1 MDSPMRRGVPRA
13 LAAVL
18 AAAALSA
25 AFQAQAA
32 PAQGPKV
39 AFFGSSTVH
48 GYGASHRDRRW
59 TSLLCRYLGFTELNM
74 GLPGSTVS
82 APPEG
87 NATAK
92 PSLLARWR
100 REVLPA
106 RPDRVVVMGGAND
119 IFTRLPIGPGPG
131 TFTTHF
137 GLLLDGLLGALA
149 PNALVAVTAQPA
161 PDLTRHR
168 APYDAATVAA
178 AAERGVPAI
187 DGTRAF
193 PPALT
198 LAFSADGL
206 HMNDRGHAAFASYMA
221 ASLIDLGWAPRPPA
235 ATGGS
240 PIAAELRPLPGGRL
254 YIDQAAPLS
263 AGELSAIKVAWLG
276 SGSGVVAVMR
286 PDGAGGFRALYRTEA
301 APVDRGQAVY
311 SVPRW
316 RVLDGDRLAAWSD
329 GPLLGAEAAA
339 SGTGRVLSHPFGLT
353 VQVGDVPR
361 GLAEPGSR
369 VLAIQAVPR

>member
-1 MDSPMRRGVPRA
+1 VT
-13 LAAVL
+13 L
-18 AAAALSA
+18 
-25 AFQAQAA
+25 QAHAA
-32 PAQGPKV
+32 PAPGPKV
-39 AFFGSSTVH
+39 AFFGSSTVY

-59 TSLLCRYLGFTELNM
+59 TTLLCRYLGFNELNM
-74 GLPGSTVS
+74 GLPGSTIS

-87 NATAK
+87 SAAAK
-92 PSLLARWR
+92 PTMLERWR

-106 RPDRVVVMGGAND
+106 RPDRVLVMGGAND
-119 IFTRLPIGPGPG
+119 IFLRLPLGPGPG

-137 GLLLDGLLGALA
+137 GLLFDGLLSAFAPSALA
-149 PNALVAVTAQPA
+149 LVTSQPA
-161 PDLTRHR
+161 PDLTRDR
-168 APYDAATVAA
+168 VPYDAAALAA
-178 AAERGVPAI
+178 AAAHGVAAI
-187 DGTRAF
+187 DGTQAF

-198 LAFSADGL
+198 RTFSADGL

-221 ASLIDLGWAPRPPA
+221 SALSDLGWAPKAPA

-240 PIAAELRPLPGGRL
+240 PIASELRPLPGGRL

-263 AGELSAIKVAWLG
+263 AGELSAVKVAWLG
-276 SGSGVVAVMR
+276 AGSGVVAVMR

-301 APVDRGQAVY
+301 LAVERGQAVHP
-311 SVPRW
+311 VPRW
-316 RVLDGDRLAAWSD
+316 RVLAGDRLAAWAD

-339 SGTGRVLSHPFGLT
+339 SGEGRVVSYPFGLT

>member
-1 MDSPMRRGVPRA
+1 MRRRALPAMLAALALAMPLQA
-13 LAAVL
+13 LAAP
-18 AAAALSA
+18 
-25 AFQAQAA
+25 A
-32 PAQGPKV
+32 PGPKV
-39 AFFGSSTVH
+39 AFFGSSTVY
-48 GYGASHRDRRW
+48 GYGASQRDRRW
-59 TSLLCRYLGFTELNM
+59 TTLLCRYLGFIELNL
-74 GLPGSTVS
+74 GLPGSTVA
-82 APPEG
+82 APPPG
-87 NATAK
+87 NAAAK
-92 PSLLARWR
+92 PSLLERWR

-106 RPDRVVVMGGAND
+106 RPDRVLVMGGAND
-119 IFTRLPIGPGPG
+119 IYTRLPVGPGPG

-137 GLLLDGLLGALA
+137 GLLLDGLLTALA
-149 PNALVAVTAQPA
+149 PGALVVVTSQPA

-168 APYDAATVAA
+168 APYDAATMAA
-178 AAERGVPAI
+178 ASSRGVQAI

-193 PPALT
+193 PPALVRS
-198 LAFSADGL
+198 FSADGL

-221 ASLIDLGWAPRPPA
+221 ATLSDLGWAPPAPA

-301 APVDRGQAVY
+301 VAVDRGQAVY
-311 SVPRW
+311 AVPRW

-339 SGTGRVLSHPFGLT
+339 SGTGRAVSYPFGLT

-361 GLAEPGSR
+361 GLAEPGAR

>member
-1 MDSPMRRGVPRA
+1 MRPLIHRA
-13 LAAVL
+13 LAVAV
-18 AAAALSA
+18 ALTA
-25 AFQAQAA
+25 LMVPLQALAA
-32 PAQGPKV
+32 PAPGPKV
-39 AFFGSSTVH
+39 AFFGSSTAY

-59 TSLLCRYLGFTELNM
+59 TSLLCRYLGFSELNM

-87 NATAK
+87 NASAK
-92 PSLLARWR
+92 PSMLERWR

-119 IFTRLPIGPGPG
+119 IYTRLPVGPGTG

-137 GLLLDGLLGALA
+137 GLLLDGLLSAFA
-149 PNALVAVTAQPA
+149 PKSLVVVTSQPA

-168 APYDAATVAA
+168 APYDAATFAA
-178 AAERGVPAI
+178 ATARGVPAI

-193 PPALT
+193 PTALT
-198 LAFSADGL
+198 LSFSADGL

-221 ASLIDLGWAPRPPA
+221 ASLTDLGWAPSAPA

-240 PIAAELRPLPGGRL
+240 PISAELRPLPGGRL

-286 PDGAGGFRALYRTEA
+286 PDGVGGFRALYRTEA

-311 SVPRW
+311 AVPRW

-329 GPLLGAEAAA
+329 GPLLGAEATA
-339 SGTGRVLSHPFGLT
+339 SGTGRAVSYPFGLT